1 MRRGSWLRFD
11 HQGVVHG
18 PFDWLVVTSS
28 LMGTNL
34 WRDIHGGVPPLLAAA
49 DRLLELAEHER
60 AERADGETQLSDAEV
75 EATFSS
81 LSALES
87 ETSIILVMAFEG
99 EAASHWAKLPCTKC
113 ELDLEE
119 DGGVLE
125 RLVLFRIHKQLTG
138 VVLHSTHAFAEKHRK
153 ASGEGKTMHWATADE
168 RDEDEDEATDPR
180 RVEQMIA
187 QKMLA
192 GLVKY
197 HHRDGMPLLETPSWG
212 PYLHR
217 WGGAYPT
224 SCLQPTETILVS
236 NQLAIAGDFVA
247 GPRFGSVEGAVLSGS
262 DAADAVAAQAF
273 HFDTHSSHMS
283 HTPFPHTSESHSS
296 LPRSSDSRGG
306 RSGLM
311 ERSLDGDGGGAPRRW
326 PRRWRKATSERSP
339 PSTRGAHSTP
349 PPSRAVGE
357 PRAIGPPRPRHRLT
371 PGINGSS
378 HGMNVSRGG
387 GRQLPSRKASR
398 DASAHSPSTSQADS
412 STSCDG
418 FTRGRRRRPSRGRP
432 RRRQAVSGCGRLRT
446 AASCSCL
453 SFQSSHRCSS
463 APTATCVH
471 RRYSPTCNGSSRD
484 ARRPPGEMPGG
495 MRQSGRRRSSRERAS
510 VLGAR
515 YSRWCPSWYA
525 RAPGAASGA
534 SLSHGS
540 RWVVRDGE

>member
-18 PFDWLVVTSS
+18 PFDWLVLTSS

-168 RDEDEDEATDPR
+168 RDEHEDEATDPR

-236 NQLAIAGDFVA
+236 SQLAIAGDFVA
-247 GPRFGSVEGAVLSGS
+247 GPRLGSVEGAVLSGS

-273 HFDTHSSHMS
+273 DFSTQ
-283 HTPFPHTSESHSS
+283 TPISPICRTPLFPI
-296 LPRSSDSRGG
+296 PQNCIRFC
-306 RSGLM
+306 
-311 ERSLDGDGGGAPRRW
+311 
-326 PRRWRKATSERSP
+326 
-339 PSTRGAHSTP
+339 
-349 PPSRAVGE
+349 RAARILWE
-357 PRAIGPPRPRHRLT
+357 A
-371 PGINGSS
+371 
-378 HGMNVSRGG
+378 GMV
-387 GRQLPSRKASR
+387 
-398 DASAHSPSTSQADS
+398 
-412 STSCDG
+412 
-418 FTRGRRRRPSRGRP
+418 
-432 RRRQAVSGCGRLRT
+432 
-446 AASCSCL
+446 
-453 SFQSSHRCSS
+453 
-463 APTATCVH
+463 
-471 RRYSPTCNGSSRD
+471 
-484 ARRPPGEMPGG
+484 
-495 MRQSGRRRSSRERAS
+495 
-510 VLGAR
+510 
-515 YSRWCPSWYA
+515 
-525 RAPGAASGA
+525 
-534 SLSHGS
+534 
-540 RWVVRDGE
+540 